1 MCGPVCLQRLIAQDR
16 FVCQFNIEG
25 RVTTV
30 QAQLLGSDIYCE
42 DMEFN
47 YLGKQPN
54 ITAAFAVIW
63 GSGKPLDNPEDVRG
77 GCRGLNMSGVGVEGS
92 SRQPRGCQR

>member
-1 MCGPVCLQRLIAQDR
+1 MVQDG

-30 QAQLLGSDIYCE
+30 PAQLLGNNIYC
-42 DMEFN
+42 MEMELN

-63 GSGKPLDNPEDVRG
+63 GGWKPLDNPENVRG
-77 GCRGLNMSGVGVEGS
+77 KPLDNSENNPISMGTLN
-92 SRQPRGCQR
+92 PR

>member
-1 MCGPVCLQRLIAQDR
+1 M
-16 FVCQFNIEG
+16 CQFNIEG

-30 QAQLLGSDIYCE
+30 PAQLLGSDIYCDE
-42 DMEFN
+42 MEFS
-47 YLGKQPN
+47 YLGPQPN

-77 GCRGLNMSGVGVEGS
+77 EGG
-92 SRQPRGCQR
+92 GCQEGVI

>member
-1 MCGPVCLQRLIAQDR
+1 MPHTASSLLSGLTTRLPRRPQRLIAQDR

-30 QAQLLGSDIYCE
+30 PAQLLGSDIYCE
-42 DMEFN
+42 EMEFN

-77 GCRGLNMSGVGVEGS
+77 ERLKETGGGD
-92 SRQPRGCQR
+92 